1 MTDVSLS
8 GGDLVVDVQRKQVVD
23 TIAAVDKSDV
33 SLDGGLLIAK
43 EFAGKLNEN
52 IKGAMGA
59 LSIATKLD
67 PMEQE
72 AKDSVPVSTAYQS
85 LSEPFRDP
93 RFTPKENERP
103 EVEVTELPDAPKLKV
118 EESVSL
124 PKPIDTANE
133 VQSTDGKE
141 DGSTSLR
148 PKIRPEI
155 ITKEVIP
162 EVEKAPTTEKAIEK
176 AVEVA
181 TEINPD
187 LAKNPVNWIFNQNYI
202 GLSENNAEQAPTIV
216 GFFKNSLGTDKPVI
230 GESVIDANLVATPKG
245 AWCGTFVDHVLTN
258 LGFDRLQTG
267 DNYDRIRA
275 ARYAEFGTAVELG
288 NAKNGDLVIKM
299 DKVKYIDD
307 KGKEQIKD
315 QYHVGF
321 YVGTFKGISTA
332 NKEEVTS
339 IQQALTDKGFDPKG
353 VDGGFG
359 PNTIAALNEFQKANG
374 LEVTSKVTGE
384 LFKTLTGEEG
394 TVVDTV
400 LLLGGNQDNEVNV
413 TAYAVGSV
421 TNVRRIGDLNKVD
434 KDIITSI
441 TKDISFG
448 KSTR

>member
-33 SLDGGLLIAK
+33 SLESGLLIAK
-43 EFAGKLNEN
+43 EFAGKLNTN

-72 AKDSVPVSTAYQS
+72 AKASVPVSTATQS

-93 RFTPKENERP
+93 RFTTEEERP
-103 EVEVTELPDAPKLKV
+103 DVEVTELPAAPKPEV
-118 EESVSL
+118 EETVVL
-124 PKPIDTANE
+124 PEPTDTANE

-141 DGSTSLR
+141 DGFTSLR
-148 PKIRPEI
+148 PKIRPET

-181 TEINPD
+181 TETNPD
-187 LAKNPVNWIFNQNYI
+187 LAKNPVNWIFNQNYV
-202 GLSENNAEQAPTIV
+202 GFSENNAEQATTIV
-216 GFFKNSLGTDKPVI
+216 EFFKNSLGTDKPVI
-230 GESVIDANLVATPKG
+230 GKKVIDANLVATPTG

-258 LGFDRLQTG
+258 LGFNRLQTG
-267 DNYDRIRA
+267 NNYDRIRA
-275 ARYAEFGTAVELG
+275 AKYAELGTAVELE

-299 DKVKYIDD
+299 DQTDD
-307 KGKEQIKD
+307 GP

-321 YVGTFKGISTA
+321 YVGTFRGISTA
-332 NKEEVTS
+332 NKNNVTS

-400 LLLGGNQDNEVNV
+400 LLLGGNQNNEVNV

>member
-33 SLDGGLLIAK
+33 SLESGILIAK
-43 EFAGKLNEN
+43 EFAGKLNTN

-72 AKDSVPVSTAYQS
+72 AKASVPVSTATQS

-93 RFTPKENERP
+93 RFTTEEERP
-103 EVEVTELPDAPKLKV
+103 DVEVTELPAAPKPEV
-118 EESVSL
+118 EETVVL
-124 PKPIDTANE
+124 PEPTDTANE

-141 DGSTSLR
+141 DGFSSLR
-148 PKIRPEI
+148 PKIRPET

-162 EVEKAPTTEKAIEK
+162 EVEKAPTTEKAIE
-176 AVEVA
+176 VA
-181 TEINPD
+181 TEDAIKTNPD

-202 GLSENNAEQAPTIV
+202 GLSENNVEHAPTIV
-216 GFFKNSLGTDKPVI
+216 GFFKNSLETENPVRGSGADTIAYDKNEI
-230 GESVIDANLVATPKG
+230 TKRSG
-245 AWCGTFVDHVLTN
+245 AWCGAFVDHVLTN
-258 LGFDRLQTG
+258 LGFNRLQTG
-267 DNYDRIRA
+267 NKYDRIRGKS
-275 ARYAEFGTAVELG
+275 YGELG
-288 NAKNGDLVIKM
+288 TKIDLENAKAGDIV
-299 DKVKYIDD
+299 VKQDD
-307 KGKEQIKD
+307 GV
-315 QYHVGF
+315 YHVGF
-321 YVGTFKGISTA
+321 YVGRFKGISTA

-384 LFKTLTGEEG
+384 LFKTLTGKEG

-400 LLLGGNQDNEVNV
+400 LLLGGNQNNEVNV

>member
-1 MTDVSLS
+1 MTDVSLE
-8 GGDLVVDVQRKQVVD
+8 GGDLIVDVQRKQVVD

-33 SLDGGLLIAK
+33 SLESGILIAK
-43 EFAGKLNEN
+43 EFAGKLNTN

-72 AKDSVPVSTAYQS
+72 AKASVPVSTATQS

-93 RFTPKENERP
+93 RFTTEEERP
-103 EVEVTELPDAPKLKV
+103 DVEVTELPAAPKPEV
-118 EESVSL
+118 EETVVL
-124 PKPIDTANE
+124 PEPTDTANE

-141 DGSTSLR
+141 DGFSSLR
-148 PKIRPEI
+148 PKIRPET

-181 TEINPD
+181 TETNPD

-299 DKVKYIDD
+299 DKVKYID
-307 KGKEQIKD
+307 KQGKEQIKD

-332 NKEEVTS
+332 NEEEVTS

-353 VDGGFG
+353 VDGDFG

-384 LFKTLTGEEG
+384 LFKTLTGKEG

-400 LLLGGNQDNEVNV
+400 LLLGGNQSNEVNV

-448 KSTR
+448 KSTT

>member
-33 SLDGGLLIAK
+33 SLESGILIAK
-43 EFAGKLNEN
+43 EFAGKLNTN

-72 AKDSVPVSTAYQS
+72 AKASVPVSTATQS

-93 RFTPKENERP
+93 RFTTEEERP
-103 EVEVTELPDAPKLKV
+103 DVEVTELPAAPKPEV
-118 EESVSL
+118 EETVVL
-124 PKPIDTANE
+124 PEPTDTANE

-141 DGSTSLR
+141 DGFSSLR
-148 PKIRPEI
+148 PKIRPET

-162 EVEKAPTTEKAIEK
+162 EVEKAPTTEKAIE
-176 AVEVA
+176 VA
-181 TEINPD
+181 TEDAIKTNPD

-202 GLSENNAEQAPTIV
+202 GLSENNVEHAPTIV
-216 GFFKNSLGTDKPVI
+216 GFFKNSLETENPVRGSGADTIAYDKNEI
-230 GESVIDANLVATPKG
+230 TKRSG
-245 AWCGTFVDHVLTN
+245 AWCGAFVDHVLTN
-258 LGFDRLQTG
+258 LGFNRLQTG
-267 DNYDRIRA
+267 NKYDRIRGKS
-275 ARYAEFGTAVELG
+275 YGELG
-288 NAKNGDLVIKM
+288 TKIDLENAKAGDIV
-299 DKVKYIDD
+299 VKQDD
-307 KGKEQIKD
+307 GV
-315 QYHVGF
+315 YHVGF
-321 YVGTFKGISTA
+321 YVGRFKGISTA

-384 LFKTLTGEEG
+384 LFKTLTGKEG

-400 LLLGGNQDNEVNV
+400 LLLGGNQNNEVNV
-413 TAYAVGSV
+413 TAYAIDTV
-421 TNVRRIGDLNKVD
+421 TNVRRIGDLTKVD
-434 KDIITSI
+434 KDVFTTI
-441 TKDISFG
+441 TKDFSFG
-448 KSTR
+448 GSTT

>member
-1 MTDVSLS
+1 MSDISLS
-8 GGDLVVDVQRKQVVD
+8 SGSLVVDVERKQVTE
-23 TIAAVDKSDV
+23 TIAAVDQGNV
-33 SLDGGLLIAK
+33 SLDSGLLVTK
-43 EFAGKLNEN
+43 KFASKLNEN

-59 LSIATKLD
+59 LSIATRLD

-72 AKDSVPVSTAYQS
+72 ARASVPVSTADQS
-85 LSEPFRDP
+85 LSQPFGDP
-93 RFTPKENERP
+93 RFSKEEERP
-103 EVEVTELPDAPKLKV
+103 EVEVTELPAAPKPKV
-118 EESVSL
+118 EETIPL
-124 PKPIDTANE
+124 PDPVVTTSE
-133 VQSTDGKE
+133 VEPTSGKE

-162 EVEKAPTTEKAIEK
+162 EVVKAPTVEKAIE
-176 AVEVA
+176 VA
-181 TEINPD
+181 TEEAIQTNPD
-187 LAKNPVNWIFNQNYI
+187 LAKNPINWIFNKNYI
-202 GLSENNAEQAPTIV
+202 GLSEKNSEQAPTIV

-230 GESVIDANLVATPKG
+230 GESVIDANLIATPKG

-275 ARYAEFGTAVELG
+275 ARYAEFGTTVELG

-332 NKEEVTS
+332 NKEEVTN

-400 LLLGGNQDNEVNV
+400 LILGGNQSNQVNV

-421 TNVRRIGDLNKVD
+421 TNVRRIGDLNEVD
-434 KDIITSI
+434 KDIFTSI

-448 KSTR
+448 KSTT

>member
-1 MTDVSLS
+1 MSDVSLS
-8 GGDLVVDVQRKQVVD
+8 GGSLIIDVERKQVTD
-23 TIAAVDKSDV
+23 TIAAVEQGNV
-33 SLDGGLLIAK
+33 SLDSGLLVTK
-43 EFAGKLNEN
+43 KFASKLNEN

-59 LSIATKLD
+59 LSIATRLD

-72 AKDSVPVSTAYQS
+72 ARASVPVSTADQS
-85 LSEPFRDP
+85 LSQPFGDP
-93 RFTPKENERP
+93 RFSKEKERP
-103 EVEVTELPDAPKLKV
+103 EVEVTELPATKPKV
-118 EESVSL
+118 EETIPL
-124 PKPIDTANE
+124 PDPVVTTSE
-133 VQSTDGKE
+133 VEPTSGKE

-162 EVEKAPTTEKAIEK
+162 EVVKAPTVEKAIE
-176 AVEVA
+176 VA
-181 TEINPD
+181 TEDAIKTNPD
-187 LAKNPVNWIFNQNYI
+187 LAKNPINWIFNKNYI
-202 GLSENNAEQAPTIV
+202 GLSEKNSEQAPTIV

-275 ARYAEFGTAVELG
+275 ARYAEFGTTVELG

-400 LLLGGNQDNEVNV
+400 LILGGNQSNQVNV

-421 TNVRRIGDLNKVD
+421 TNVRRIGDLNEVD
-434 KDIITSI
+434 KDIFTSI

-448 KSTR
+448 KSTT

>member
-33 SLDGGLLIAK
+33 SLESGILIAK
-43 EFAGKLNEN
+43 EFAGKLNTN

-72 AKDSVPVSTAYQS
+72 AKASVPVSTATQS

-93 RFTPKENERP
+93 RFTTEEERP
-103 EVEVTELPDAPKLKV
+103 DVEVTELPAAPKLEV
-118 EESVSL
+118 EETVVL
-124 PKPIDTANE
+124 PEPTDTANE

-141 DGSTSLR
+141 DGFSSLR
-148 PKIRPEI
+148 PKIRPET

-162 EVEKAPTTEKAIEK
+162 EVEKAPTTEKAIE
-176 AVEVA
+176 VA
-181 TEINPD
+181 TEDAIKTNPD

-202 GLSENNAEQAPTIV
+202 GLSENNVEHAPTIV
-216 GFFKNSLGTDKPVI
+216 GFFKNSLETENPVRGSGADTIAYDKNEI
-230 GESVIDANLVATPKG
+230 TKRSG
-245 AWCGTFVDHVLTN
+245 AWCGAFVDHVLTN
-258 LGFDRLQTG
+258 LGFNRLQTG
-267 DNYDRIRA
+267 NKYDRIRGKS
-275 ARYAEFGTAVELG
+275 YGELG
-288 NAKNGDLVIKM
+288 TKIDLENAKAGDIV
-299 DKVKYIDD
+299 VKQDD
-307 KGKEQIKD
+307 GV
-315 QYHVGF
+315 YHVGF
-321 YVGTFKGISTA
+321 YVGRFKGISTA

-384 LFKTLTGEEG
+384 LFKTLTGKEG

-400 LLLGGNQDNEVNV
+400 LLLGGNQNNEVNV